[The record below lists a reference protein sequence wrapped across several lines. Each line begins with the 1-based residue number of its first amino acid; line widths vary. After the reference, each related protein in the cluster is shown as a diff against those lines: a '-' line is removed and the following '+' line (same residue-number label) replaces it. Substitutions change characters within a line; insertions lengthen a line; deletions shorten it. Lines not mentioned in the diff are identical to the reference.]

1 MIQFDLPKQKSSIIK
16 VLGVGGGGS
25 NAVNFMFNQNIV
37 GVDFIICNTD
47 SKAIEQSTVPNK
59 IQLGPHL
66 TQGLGAGADP
76 SVGKLATEE
85 SLDEIRKILEVNT
98 RMAFITVGM
107 GGGTG
112 TGGAPIIA
120 KICKDLGILTVGIVT
135 TPFGFEGPRRQAQA
149 EEGIKQLKPLVDT
162 LLVISNDKLRVQYGN
177 LKMKEAFT
185 KADNVLA
192 TAAKCITDVINS
204 RGHIIVDFA
213 DVCTVMKNGGVAILG
228 KAEVEGENRA
238 QRAIEEALNSPL
250 LNDNDIRG
258 AKWILLNINSA
269 EGDYECSM
277 DELETI
283 NNFLRERTGENSDV
297 IMGMGYD
304 ATLGQKLGIT
314 LIATGFEHKDPFQKQ
329 TPKKAEAPVEEKIVM
344 TLLSEETANE
354 TNNLMTAP
362 TEAVAE
368 TPTEEPRTEEPVITD
383 SNFTL
388 GEETLES
395 IEELASFIEEEVE
408 EVEEVMSMHEVD
420 EISEKEYEA
429 EIDAQISIAASEVME
444 EMVSQPI
451 VFEIND
457 VYEGED
463 LEEEEVVVNKV
474 EELIVASFQEEDLEE
489 EVEVLVEELVEEQV
503 GEQLEEE
510 VIVSELQTPVAE
522 TNHFILTKP
531 TNIYAEHTEEEPS
544 LEELEEM
551 PVIEEMEEFEE
562 MEEEEMVEMEEMEE
576 MVMQDDLAVTMQ
588 EIVEED
594 IHEEEL
600 VEEVV
605 EEELVEETILEQLT
619 PEMIEEEKIEEE
631 LVEVAEISMQA
642 APVQEPLVYESSFRM
657 EEEPT
662 MQLVMRD
669 ESSFNSNQN
678 NSKRHPSSLDMPI
691 DDAEEQRRKVAERI
705 QKLRNLSFNIN
716 SASDPNNEFDA
727 VPAYV
732 RRNLDLF
739 GNTMASVENY
749 YSKYTVE
756 KDEHN
761 QTQISTI
768 NTFLDG
774 KKPD

>member
-25 NAVNFMFNQNIV
+25 NAVNFMFKQDIE

-47 SKAIEQSTVPNK
+47 SKAIEQSDVPNK

-85 SLDEIRKILEVNT
+85 SLEEIRKILEVNT

-135 TPFGFEGPRRQAQA
+135 TPFGFEGPRRQKQA
-149 EEGIKQLKPLVDT
+149 EEGINQLKPLVDT

-238 QRAIEEALNSPL
+238 ERAIEEALNSPL
-250 LNDNDIRG
+250 LNDNDIKG

-269 EGDYECSM
+269 EGEHECTM

-283 NNFLRERTGENSDV
+283 NNYLRERTGEHSDV

-304 ATLGQKLGIT
+304 ATLDKKLGIT
-314 LIATGFEHKDPFQKQ
+314 LIATGFEGKDPFKSE
-329 TPKKAEAPVEEKIVM
+329 TPKKAEAPIEEKIVM
-344 TLLSEETANE
+344 TLVTDAVVTEQIKEEPLSNEVTEKAADHFILDQTEETPIHFSFDQTPVFE
-354 TNNLMTAP
+354 AP
-362 TEAVAE
+362 SLVAEEALEEEVKEVVLDKYDTIWELNAEASIEAADSIEAEMEAEIAMEEKAVAPE
-368 TPTEEPRTEEPVITD
+368 EEMEVEEEFEVEEEMELMAFENNELMPTLVLEEEPAFEDEVEAEMEEMTEEMEEVNIEEMEEEVEEEMFTLNMEAEKEATVVSEFILSKPTNIYVEEADEVAEEISAPVIA
-383 SNFTL
+383 SNEVIFEIHESDPNL
-388 GEETLES
+388 DMAEDFVLEE
-395 IEELASFIEEEVE
+395 IDIEEEVE
-408 EVEEVMSMHEVD
+408 EEVEEEFMEEELME
-420 EISEKEYEA
+420 EELMEA
-429 EIDAQISIAASEVME
+429 EMTIDENIAQ
-444 EMVSQPI
+444 
-451 VFEIND
+451 
-457 VYEGED
+457 
-463 LEEEEVVVNKV
+463 EEVVTV
-474 EELIVASFQEEDLEE
+474 EMYTAPVIETPAPAEVVFETSFR
-489 EVEVLVEELVEEQV
+489 
-503 GEQLEEE
+503 
-510 VIVSELQTPVAE
+510 
-522 TNHFILTKP
+522 
-531 TNIYAEHTEEEPS
+531 YEEEPS
-544 LEELEEM
+544 
-551 PVIEEMEEFEE
+551 
-562 MEEEEMVEMEEMEE
+562 
-576 MVMQDDLAVTMQ
+576 
-588 EIVEED
+588 
-594 IHEEEL
+594 
-600 VEEVV
+600 
-605 EEELVEETILEQLT
+605 
-619 PEMIEEEKIEEE
+619 
-631 LVEVAEISMQA
+631 
-642 APVQEPLVYESSFRM
+642 
-657 EEEPT
+657 
-662 MQLVMRD
+662 MQLVMRE
-669 ESSFNSNQN
+669 ESNTPVAHVNQQAN
-678 NSKRHPSSLDMPI
+678 YDMPL
-691 DDAEEQRRKVAERI
+691 DNAEEQRRKVAERI

-716 SASDPNNEFDA
+716 NANDPSNDFES

-732 RRNLDLF
+732 RRNMEMF
-739 GNTMASVENY
+739 GNTLASVENY
-749 YSKYTVE
+749 YSKYTVD
-756 KDEHN
+756 KDENN

-768 NTFLDG
+768 NTFMDG

>member
-25 NAVNFMFNQNIV
+25 NAVNFMFKQDIE

-47 SKAIEQSTVPNK
+47 SKAIEQSDVPNK

-85 SLDEIRKILEVNT
+85 SLEEIRKILEVNT

-135 TPFGFEGPRRQAQA
+135 TPFGFEGPRRQKQA
-149 EEGIKQLKPLVDT
+149 EEGINQLKPLVDT

-238 QRAIEEALNSPL
+238 ERAIEEALNSPL
-250 LNDNDIRG
+250 LNDNDIKG

-269 EGDYECSM
+269 EGEHECTM

-283 NNFLRERTGENSDV
+283 NNYLRERTGEHSDV

-304 ATLGQKLGIT
+304 ATLDKKLGIT
-314 LIATGFEHKDPFQKQ
+314 LIATGFEGKDPFKTE
-329 TPKKAEAPVEEKIVM
+329 TPKKAEAPIEEKIVM
-344 TLLSEETANE
+344 TLVTD
-354 TNNLMTAP
+354 
-362 TEAVAE
+362 AVAAE
-368 TPTEEPRTEEPVITD
+368 QIKQEPVINEVNEKAEDHFILDQT
-383 SNFTL
+383 
-388 GEETLES
+388 EETPIHFSFDQAPAIEAPLLVAEEELEEEEIKEVVLDKYDTIWELNAEASIAAADS
-395 IEELASFIEEEVE
+395 IEEAMEEDELEELEEDEMLASEEEVEEEMEVMAFENNDLMPTLVLEEEPAFEEEVDMEEELDELEEVHMEEEVEEEIFTLNMEAEKEATVTSDFILSKPTNIYVEEADEVEEEFSAPVVASNEVIFEVNETDSSVAMEEDFMLEEITIEEEVE
-408 EVEEVMSMHEVD
+408 ETLIEEEFI
-420 EISEKEYEA
+420 EEEL
-429 EIDAQISIAASEVME
+429 ME
-444 EMVSQPI
+444 EELMEVEMTI
-451 VFEIND
+451 DENIA
-457 VYEGED
+457 
-463 LEEEEVVVNKV
+463 EEEVATVEMYTAPVIETPAPAEVVF
-474 EELIVASFQEEDLEE
+474 ESSFR
-489 EVEVLVEELVEEQV
+489 
-503 GEQLEEE
+503 
-510 VIVSELQTPVAE
+510 
-522 TNHFILTKP
+522 
-531 TNIYAEHTEEEPS
+531 YEEEPS
-544 LEELEEM
+544 
-551 PVIEEMEEFEE
+551 
-562 MEEEEMVEMEEMEE
+562 
-576 MVMQDDLAVTMQ
+576 
-588 EIVEED
+588 
-594 IHEEEL
+594 
-600 VEEVV
+600 
-605 EEELVEETILEQLT
+605 
-619 PEMIEEEKIEEE
+619 
-631 LVEVAEISMQA
+631 
-642 APVQEPLVYESSFRM
+642 
-657 EEEPT
+657 
-662 MQLVMRD
+662 MQLVMRE
-669 ESSFNSNQN
+669 ESNTPVAHVNQQAN
-678 NSKRHPSSLDMPI
+678 YDMPL
-691 DDAEEQRRKVAERI
+691 DNAEEQRRKVAERI

-716 SASDPNNEFDA
+716 NANDSNNDFES

-732 RRNLDLF
+732 RRNMEMF
-739 GNTMASVENY
+739 GNTLASVENY
-749 YSKYTVE
+749 YSKYTVD
-756 KDEHN
+756 KDENN

-768 NTFLDG
+768 NTFMDG

>member
-25 NAVNFMFNQNIV
+25 NAVNFMFKQDIE

-47 SKAIEQSTVPNK
+47 SKAIEQSDVPNK

-85 SLDEIRKILEVNT
+85 SLEEIRKILEVNT

-135 TPFGFEGPRRQAQA
+135 TPFGFEGPRRQKQA
-149 EEGIKQLKPLVDT
+149 EEGINQLKPLVDT

-238 QRAIEEALNSPL
+238 ERAIEEALNSPL
-250 LNDNDIRG
+250 LNDNDIKG

-269 EGDYECSM
+269 EGEHECTM

-283 NNFLRERTGENSDV
+283 NNFLRERTGEYSDV

-304 ATLGQKLGIT
+304 ATLDKKLGIT
-314 LIATGFEHKDPFQKQ
+314 LIATGFEGKDPFKTE
-329 TPKKAEAPVEEKIVM
+329 TPKKAEAPIEEKIVM
-344 TLLSEETANE
+344 TLVTD
-354 TNNLMTAP
+354 
-362 TEAVAE
+362 AVAAE
-368 TPTEEPRTEEPVITD
+368 QIKQEPVINEVNEKAEDHFILDQT
-383 SNFTL
+383 
-388 GEETLES
+388 EETPIHFSFDQAPAIEAPLLVAEEELEEEEIKEVVLDKYDTIWELNAEASIAAADS
-395 IEELASFIEEEVE
+395 IEEAMEEDELEELEEDEMLASEEEVE
-408 EVEEVMSMHEVD
+408 EEMEVM
-420 EISEKEYEA
+420 A
-429 EIDAQISIAASEVME
+429 
-444 EMVSQPI
+444 
-451 VFEIND
+451 FENND
-457 VYEGED
+457 LMPTLV
-463 LEEEEVVVNKV
+463 LEEEPAFEEEADME
-474 EELIVASFQEEDLEE
+474 EELDELEEVHIEE
-489 EVEVLVEELVEEQV
+489 EVQEEMFTLNMEAEK
-503 GEQLEEE
+503 EAT
-510 VIVSELQTPVAE
+510 IVSD
-522 TNHFILTKP
+522 FILSKP
-531 TNIYAEHTEEEPS
+531 TNIYVEEADEVEEEFSAPVVASNEVIFEVNETDSSVAMEEDFMLEEITIEEKVEETLIEEEFIEEELMEEELMEVEMTIDENIAEEEVATVEMYTAPVIETPAPAEVVFESSFRYEEEPS
-544 LEELEEM
+544 
-551 PVIEEMEEFEE
+551 
-562 MEEEEMVEMEEMEE
+562 
-576 MVMQDDLAVTMQ
+576 
-588 EIVEED
+588 
-594 IHEEEL
+594 
-600 VEEVV
+600 
-605 EEELVEETILEQLT
+605 
-619 PEMIEEEKIEEE
+619 
-631 LVEVAEISMQA
+631 
-642 APVQEPLVYESSFRM
+642 
-657 EEEPT
+657 
-662 MQLVMRD
+662 MQLVMRE
-669 ESSFNSNQN
+669 ESNTPVAHVNQQAN
-678 NSKRHPSSLDMPI
+678 YDMPL
-691 DDAEEQRRKVAERI
+691 DNAEEQRRKVAERI

-716 SASDPNNEFDA
+716 NANDSNNDFES

-732 RRNLDLF
+732 RRNMEMF
-739 GNTMASVENY
+739 GNTLASVENY
-749 YSKYTVE
+749 YSKYTVD
-756 KDEHN
+756 KDENN

-768 NTFLDG
+768 NTFMDG

>member
-25 NAVNFMFNQNIV
+25 NAVNFMFQQDIE

-47 SKAIEQSTVPNK
+47 SKAIEQSLVPNK

-76 SVGKLATEE
+76 SVGKMATEE
-85 SLDEIRKILEVNT
+85 SLEEIKRILEVNT
-98 RMAFITVGM
+98 KMAFITVGM

-135 TPFGFEGPRRQAQA
+135 TPFGFEGPRRQKQA
-149 EEGIKQLKPLVDT
+149 EEGINELKPYVDT

-228 KAEVEGENRA
+228 KAEVAGENRA
-238 QRAIEEALNSPL
+238 ERAIEEALNSPL
-250 LNDNDIRG
+250 LNDNDIKG

-283 NNFLRERTGENSDV
+283 NTILRARTGEHSDV

-304 ATLGQKLGIT
+304 ETLGDKLGIT
-314 LIATGFEHKDPFQKQ
+314 LIATGFEHKDPF
-329 TPKKAEAPVEEKIVM
+329 KKEAVKEVEAPIEEKIVM
-344 TLLSEETANE
+344 TLQSEQSEPTLQEAPTPSIDPIESAEINEPTAIETELPEASLTLDEVEITMDELAPTMQEFEMPEMSNVYVSAPDYEEEEEEAVSFESSPIFEEEIISQEIVLEDFNESFEEEETAEVFELNMEEEEAPIYNTEFVLNKPVNIYAEAELE
-354 TNNLMTAP
+354 TENAT
-362 TEAVAE
+362 
-368 TPTEEPRTEEPVITD
+368 
-383 SNFTL
+383 
-388 GEETLES
+388 
-395 IEELASFIEEEVE
+395 EEEVE
-408 EVEEVMSMHEVD
+408 AVTELPS
-420 EISEKEYEA
+420 EISA
-429 EIDAQISIAASEVME
+429 EVHVAADAE
-444 EMVSQPI
+444 
-451 VFEIND
+451 N
-457 VYEGED
+457 
-463 LEEEEVVVNKV
+463 LET
-474 EELIVASFQEEDLEE
+474 SFR
-489 EVEVLVEELVEEQV
+489 
-503 GEQLEEE
+503 
-510 VIVSELQTPVAE
+510 S
-522 TNHFILTKP
+522 
-531 TNIYAEHTEEEPS
+531 
-544 LEELEEM
+544 
-551 PVIEEMEEFEE
+551 
-562 MEEEEMVEMEEMEE
+562 VEME
-576 MVMQDDLAVTMQ
+576 
-588 EIVEED
+588 
-594 IHEEEL
+594 
-600 VEEVV
+600 
-605 EEELVEETILEQLT
+605 
-619 PEMIEEEKIEEE
+619 
-631 LVEVAEISMQA
+631 
-642 APVQEPLVYESSFRM
+642 M

-662 MQLVMRD
+662 MQLVMRE
-669 ESSFNSNQN
+669 ESSVSPQNRPQHSSFDISMDNS
-678 NSKRHPSSLDMPI
+678 
-691 DDAEEQRRKVAERI
+691 EEQRRKVAERI

-716 SASDPNNEFDA
+716 NGADPGVEFDA

-756 KDEHN
+756 QDENN

-768 NTFLDG
+768 NSFLDG

>member
-25 NAVNFMFNQNIV
+25 NAVNFMFQQDIE

-47 SKAIEQSTVPNK
+47 SKAIEQSLVPNK

-76 SVGKLATEE
+76 SVGKMATEE
-85 SLDEIRKILEVNT
+85 SLDEIKRILEVNT
-98 RMAFITVGM
+98 KMAFITVGM

-135 TPFGFEGPRRQAQA
+135 TPFGFEGPRRQKQA
-149 EEGIKQLKPLVDT
+149 EEGINELKPYVDT

-228 KAEVEGENRA
+228 KAEVAGENRA
-238 QRAIEEALNSPL
+238 ERAIEEALNSPL
-250 LNDNDIRG
+250 LNDNDIKG

-283 NNFLRERTGENSDV
+283 NTILRARTGEHSDV

-304 ATLGQKLGIT
+304 ESLGDKLGIT
-314 LIATGFEHKDPFQKQ
+314 LIATGFEHKDPF
-329 TPKKAEAPVEEKIVM
+329 KKEAVKEVEAPLEEKIMM
-344 TLLSEETANE
+344 TLQSEQSEQLEA
-354 TNNLMTAP
+354 TAP
-362 TEAVAE
+362 IEPTDIIAPNDLTAPELTEASAILDAVEMAIDEVEIPMEEIEIPMDELAPTMQEFVMPEMSNVYVSAPDYDEEEEVAVSFDSSPIFEEEIISQEIVLEDFNEAFEEEEVAE
-368 TPTEEPRTEEPVITD
+368 VFELNMEEEEAPIYNTEFVLNKPVNIYAEAELETENAT
-383 SNFTL
+383 
-388 GEETLES
+388 
-395 IEELASFIEEEVE
+395 EEEVE
-408 EVEEVMSMHEVD
+408 AVTELPSEITAEVHVATD
-420 EISEKEYEA
+420 A
-429 EIDAQISIAASEVME
+429 E
-444 EMVSQPI
+444 
-451 VFEIND
+451 N
-457 VYEGED
+457 
-463 LEEEEVVVNKV
+463 LET
-474 EELIVASFQEEDLEE
+474 SFR
-489 EVEVLVEELVEEQV
+489 
-503 GEQLEEE
+503 
-510 VIVSELQTPVAE
+510 S
-522 TNHFILTKP
+522 
-531 TNIYAEHTEEEPS
+531 
-544 LEELEEM
+544 
-551 PVIEEMEEFEE
+551 
-562 MEEEEMVEMEEMEE
+562 VEME
-576 MVMQDDLAVTMQ
+576 
-588 EIVEED
+588 
-594 IHEEEL
+594 
-600 VEEVV
+600 
-605 EEELVEETILEQLT
+605 
-619 PEMIEEEKIEEE
+619 
-631 LVEVAEISMQA
+631 
-642 APVQEPLVYESSFRM
+642 M

-662 MQLVMRD
+662 MQLVMRE
-669 ESSFNSNQN
+669 ESSVSPQNRPQHSNFDI
-678 NSKRHPSSLDMPI
+678 SLDNS
-691 DDAEEQRRKVAERI
+691 EEQRRKVAERI

-716 SASDPNNEFDA
+716 NGSDPGVEFDA

-749 YSKYTVE
+749 YSKYTVDQ
-756 KDEHN
+756 DEHN

-768 NTFLDG
+768 NSFLDG

>member
-25 NAVNFMFNQNIV
+25 NAVNFMFQQDIE

-47 SKAIEQSTVPNK
+47 SKAIEQSLVPNK

-76 SVGKLATEE
+76 SVGKMATEE
-85 SLDEIRKILEVNT
+85 SLEEIKRILEVNT
-98 RMAFITVGM
+98 KMAFITVGM

-135 TPFGFEGPRRQAQA
+135 TPFGFEGPRRQKQA
-149 EEGIKQLKPLVDT
+149 EEGINELKPYVDT

-228 KAEVEGENRA
+228 KAEVAGENRA
-238 QRAIEEALNSPL
+238 ERAIEEALNSPL
-250 LNDNDIRG
+250 LNDNDIKG

-283 NNFLRERTGENSDV
+283 NTILRARTGEHSDV

-304 ATLGQKLGIT
+304 ETLGDKLGIT
-314 LIATGFEHKDPFQKQ
+314 LIATGFEHKDPF
-329 TPKKAEAPVEEKIVM
+329 KKEAVKEVEAPIEEKIVM
-344 TLLSEETANE
+344 TLQSEQSEPTLQE
-354 TNNLMTAP
+354 AP
-362 TEAVAE
+362 TPSIDPIESAEINEPTAIETELPEA
-368 TPTEEPRTEEPVITD
+368 
-383 SNFTL
+383 SLTL
-388 GEETLES
+388 DE
-395 IEELASFIEEEVE
+395 IEIPMNELAPTMQEFEMPEMSNVYVSAPDYEE
-408 EVEEVMSMHEVD
+408 
-420 EISEKEYEA
+420 
-429 EIDAQISIAASEVME
+429 
-444 EMVSQPI
+444 
-451 VFEIND
+451 
-457 VYEGED
+457 
-463 LEEEEVVVNKV
+463 EEEEVVSFESSPIFEEEIISQEIVLEDFNEAFEEEETAEVFELNMEEEEAPIYNTEFVLNKPVNIYA
-474 EELIVASFQEEDLEE
+474 EAELETENATEE
-489 EVEVLVEELVEEQV
+489 EVEAVTELPSEITAEVHVAADAEN
-503 GEQLEEE
+503 LET
-510 VIVSELQTPVAE
+510 S
-522 TNHFILTKP
+522 FR
-531 TNIYAEHTEEEPS
+531 S
-544 LEELEEM
+544 
-551 PVIEEMEEFEE
+551 
-562 MEEEEMVEMEEMEE
+562 VEME
-576 MVMQDDLAVTMQ
+576 
-588 EIVEED
+588 
-594 IHEEEL
+594 
-600 VEEVV
+600 
-605 EEELVEETILEQLT
+605 
-619 PEMIEEEKIEEE
+619 
-631 LVEVAEISMQA
+631 
-642 APVQEPLVYESSFRM
+642 M

-662 MQLVMRD
+662 MQLVMRE
-669 ESSFNSNQN
+669 ESSVSPQNRPQHSSFDISMDNS
-678 NSKRHPSSLDMPI
+678 
-691 DDAEEQRRKVAERI
+691 EEQRRKVAERI

-716 SASDPNNEFDA
+716 NGADPGVEFDA

-756 KDEHN
+756 QDENN

-768 NTFLDG
+768 NSFLDG

>member
-25 NAVNFMFNQNIV
+25 NAVNFMFQQDIE

-47 SKAIEQSTVPNK
+47 SKAIEQSLVPNK

-85 SLDEIRKILEVNT
+85 SLEEIKRILEVNT
-98 RMAFITVGM
+98 KMAFITVGM

-135 TPFGFEGPRRQAQA
+135 TPFGFEGPRRQKQA
-149 EEGIKQLKPLVDT
+149 EAGINELKPYVDT
-162 LLVISNDKLRVQYGN
+162 LLVISNDKLRMQYGN

-228 KAEVEGENRA
+228 KAEVAGENRA
-238 QRAIEEALNSPL
+238 ERAIEEALNSPL
-250 LNDNDIRG
+250 LNDNDIKG

-283 NNFLRERTGENSDV
+283 NTILRARTGEHSDV

-304 ATLGQKLGIT
+304 ETLGDKLGIT
-314 LIATGFEHKDPFQKQ
+314 LIATGFEHKDPF
-329 TPKKAEAPVEEKIVM
+329 KKESVKEVEAPIEEKIVM
-344 TLLSEETANE
+344 TLQSEPAAPIAPIAPMNETPEATLTEEIVTANIHTEEEAPSAEIAIE
-354 TNNLMTAP
+354 TLDLAP
-362 TEAVAE
+362 TMQE
-368 TPTEEPRTEEPVITD
+368 
-383 SNFTL
+383 FTMP
-388 GEETLES
+388 EMS
-395 IEELASFIEEEVE
+395 HVYVSAPDYEEEVE
-408 EVEEVMSMHEVD
+408 SISAPELEASVDQFEMASTELVVETPELDEEVAEVFELNMELPEENNFTTEFVLNKPVNIYASTD
-420 EISEKEYEA
+420 EA
-429 EIDAQISIAASEVME
+429 ESTTIE
-444 EMVSQPI
+444 EATAPA
-451 VFEIND
+451 FEA
-457 VYEGED
+457 V
-463 LEEEEVVVNKV
+463 EVVV
-474 EELIVASFQEEDLEE
+474 ASNDAATSP
-489 EVEVLVEELVEEQV
+489 
-503 GEQLEEE
+503 
-510 VIVSELQTPVAE
+510 VSEAVE
-522 TNHFILTKP
+522 TSFR
-531 TNIYAEHTEEEPS
+531 S
-544 LEELEEM
+544 VEM
-551 PVIEEMEEFEE
+551 PV
-562 MEEEEMVEMEEMEE
+562 
-576 MVMQDDLAVTMQ
+576 
-588 EIVEED
+588 
-594 IHEEEL
+594 
-600 VEEVV
+600 
-605 EEELVEETILEQLT
+605 
-619 PEMIEEEKIEEE
+619 
-631 LVEVAEISMQA
+631 
-642 APVQEPLVYESSFRM
+642 

-662 MQLVMRD
+662 MQLVMR
-669 ESSFNSNQN
+669 EESLGEQQNRPQHSSFDISMDNS
-678 NSKRHPSSLDMPI
+678 
-691 DDAEEQRRKVAERI
+691 EEQRRKVAERI

-716 SASDPNNEFDA
+716 NGGDPGTEFDA

-756 KDEHN
+756 QDENN

-768 NTFLDG
+768 NSFLDG

>member
-25 NAVNFMFNQNIV
+25 NAVNFMFKQDIE

-47 SKAIEQSTVPNK
+47 SKAIEQSDVPNK

-85 SLDEIRKILEVNT
+85 SLEEIRKILEVNT

-135 TPFGFEGPRRQAQA
+135 TPFGFEGPRRQKQA
-149 EEGIKQLKPLVDT
+149 EEGINQLKPLVDT

-250 LNDNDIRG
+250 LNDNDIKG

-269 EGDYECSM
+269 EGEHECTM

-304 ATLGQKLGIT
+304 ATLEKKLGIT
-314 LIATGFEHKDPFQKQ
+314 LIATGFEGKDPFKTE
-329 TPKKAEAPVEEKIVM
+329 TPKKAEAPIEEKIVM
-344 TLLSEETANE
+344 TLVTDAVAAEQIKQEPVSNEVNEKAEDHFILDQTEETPIHFSFDQ
-354 TNNLMTAP
+354 AP
-362 TEAVAE
+362 EVEAPLLVAE
-368 TPTEEPRTEEPVITD
+368 EALEEEEVKEVILDKYDTIWEL
-383 SNFTL
+383 NAEATIAAAN
-388 GEETLES
+388 S
-395 IEELASFIEEEVE
+395 IEEEMEEDELVEMEEDEMLEAEEEVE
-408 EVEEVMSMHEVD
+408 EEMEVM
-420 EISEKEYEA
+420 A
-429 EIDAQISIAASEVME
+429 
-444 EMVSQPI
+444 
-451 VFEIND
+451 FENND
-457 VYEGED
+457 LMPTLV
-463 LEEEEVVVNKV
+463 LEEEP
-474 EELIVASFQEEDLEE
+474 AFEE
-489 EVEVLVEELVEEQV
+489 EVEADM
-503 GEQLEEE
+503 EEE
-510 VIVSELQTPVAE
+510 VEEEMFTLNMEAEKEATIVSD
-522 TNHFILTKP
+522 FILSKP
-531 TNIYAEHTEEEPS
+531 TNIYVEEADEVEEEISAPVVASNEVIFEINETDPSIELEEDFMLEEITINEEVEEEFMEEELMEAEMTIDENIVHEEVATVEMYTAPVIETPAPAEVAFESSFRYEEEPS
-544 LEELEEM
+544 
-551 PVIEEMEEFEE
+551 
-562 MEEEEMVEMEEMEE
+562 
-576 MVMQDDLAVTMQ
+576 
-588 EIVEED
+588 
-594 IHEEEL
+594 
-600 VEEVV
+600 
-605 EEELVEETILEQLT
+605 
-619 PEMIEEEKIEEE
+619 
-631 LVEVAEISMQA
+631 
-642 APVQEPLVYESSFRM
+642 
-657 EEEPT
+657 
-662 MQLVMRD
+662 MQLVMRE
-669 ESSFNSNQN
+669 ESNTPVAHVNQQAN
-678 NSKRHPSSLDMPI
+678 YDMPL
-691 DDAEEQRRKVAERI
+691 DNAEEQRRKVAERI

-716 SASDPNNEFDA
+716 NANDSNNDFES

-732 RRNLDLF
+732 RRNMEMF
-739 GNTMASVENY
+739 GNTLASVENY
-749 YSKYTVE
+749 YSKYTVD
-756 KDEHN
+756 KDENN

-768 NTFLDG
+768 NTFMDG

>member
-25 NAVNFMFNQNIV
+25 NAVNFMFQQDIE

-47 SKAIEQSTVPNK
+47 SKAIEQSLVPNK

-76 SVGKLATEE
+76 SVGKMATEE
-85 SLDEIRKILEVNT
+85 SLEEIKRILEVNT
-98 RMAFITVGM
+98 KMAFITVGM

-135 TPFGFEGPRRQAQA
+135 TPFGFEGPRRQKQA
-149 EEGIKQLKPLVDT
+149 EEGINELKPYVDT
-162 LLVISNDKLRVQYGN
+162 LLVISNDKLRMQYGN

-228 KAEVEGENRA
+228 KAEVAGENRA
-238 QRAIEEALNSPL
+238 ERAIEEALNSPL
-250 LNDNDIRG
+250 LNDNDIKG

-283 NNFLRERTGENSDV
+283 NTILRARTGEHSDV

-304 ATLGQKLGIT
+304 ESLGDKLGIT
-314 LIATGFEHKDPFQKQ
+314 LIATGFEHKDPF
-329 TPKKAEAPVEEKIVM
+329 KKEAEKEVELPVEEKIVM
-344 TLLSEETANE
+344 TLQSEQVAPIEPISAAPTAEPEAFVTEALPIAELEVEQIIEAQVELDEIDELAPTMQEYTMPEMSNVYVSAPDFEEETMQNFEVESSNSIEEETAQVFELNFDLNEDFADELPVVEMELPVAEVEMELPVTEVENNEVAEVFELNMEVSEETNY
-354 TNNLMTAP
+354 TA
-362 TEAVAE
+362 EFVLNK
-368 TPTEEPRTEEPVITD
+368 PVNIYA
-383 SNFTL
+383 SN
-388 GEETLES
+388 
-395 IEELASFIEEEVE
+395 EEVE
-408 EVEEVMSMHEVD
+408 ETPQ
-420 EISEKEYEA
+420 EIES
-429 EIDAQISIAASEVME
+429 
-444 EMVSQPI
+444 
-451 VFEIND
+451 
-457 VYEGED
+457 
-463 LEEEEVVVNKV
+463 
-474 EELIVASFQEEDLEE
+474 
-489 EVEVLVEELVEEQV
+489 
-503 GEQLEEE
+503 
-510 VIVSELQTPVAE
+510 VIES
-522 TNHFILTKP
+522 
-531 TNIYAEHTEEEPS
+531 
-544 LEELEEM
+544 
-551 PVIEEMEEFEE
+551 PVIEEVETSFRS
-562 MEEEEMVEMEEMEE
+562 VEM
-576 MVMQDDLAVTMQ
+576 AV
-588 EIVEED
+588 
-594 IHEEEL
+594 
-600 VEEVV
+600 
-605 EEELVEETILEQLT
+605 
-619 PEMIEEEKIEEE
+619 
-631 LVEVAEISMQA
+631 
-642 APVQEPLVYESSFRM
+642 

-662 MQLVMRD
+662 MQLVMRE
-669 ESSFNSNQN
+669 ESLGDQQSRPQHASFDISMDNS
-678 NSKRHPSSLDMPI
+678 
-691 DDAEEQRRKVAERI
+691 EEQRRKVAERI

-716 SASDPNNEFDA
+716 NGADPGTEFDA

-756 KDEHN
+756 QDENN

-768 NTFLDG
+768 NSFLDG

>member
-25 NAVNFMFNQNIV
+25 NAVNFMFQQDIE

-47 SKAIEQSTVPNK
+47 SKAIEQSLVPNK

-76 SVGKLATEE
+76 SVGKMATEE
-85 SLDEIRKILEVNT
+85 SLEEIKRILEVNT
-98 RMAFITVGM
+98 KMAFITVGM

-135 TPFGFEGPRRQAQA
+135 TPFGFEGPRRQKQA
-149 EEGIKQLKPLVDT
+149 EEGINELKPYVDT

-228 KAEVEGENRA
+228 KAEVAGENRA
-238 QRAIEEALNSPL
+238 ERAIEEALNSPL
-250 LNDNDIRG
+250 LNDNDIKG

-283 NNFLRERTGENSDV
+283 NTILRARTGEHSDV

-304 ATLGQKLGIT
+304 ETLGDKLGIT
-314 LIATGFEHKDPFQKQ
+314 LIATGFEHKDPF
-329 TPKKAEAPVEEKIVM
+329 KKEAVKEVEAPIEEKIVM
-344 TLLSEETANE
+344 TLQSEQLEQSE
-354 TNNLMTAP
+354 P
-362 TEAVAE
+362 TLQE
-368 TPTEEPRTEEPVITD
+368 TPTASIDPIESAEINEPTAIETELPEAALTLDEVEITMD
-383 SNFTL
+383 
-388 GEETLES
+388 
-395 IEELASFIEEEVE
+395 ELAPTMQEFEMPEMSNVYVSAPDYEEEEEEAVSFESSPIFEEEIISQEIVLEDFNEAFEEEEAAEVFELNMEEEEAPIYNTEFVLNKPVNIYAEAELETENATEEEVE
-408 EVEEVMSMHEVD
+408 AVTELPSEITAEVHVAAD
-420 EISEKEYEA
+420 A
-429 EIDAQISIAASEVME
+429 E
-444 EMVSQPI
+444 
-451 VFEIND
+451 N
-457 VYEGED
+457 
-463 LEEEEVVVNKV
+463 LET
-474 EELIVASFQEEDLEE
+474 SFR
-489 EVEVLVEELVEEQV
+489 
-503 GEQLEEE
+503 
-510 VIVSELQTPVAE
+510 S
-522 TNHFILTKP
+522 
-531 TNIYAEHTEEEPS
+531 
-544 LEELEEM
+544 
-551 PVIEEMEEFEE
+551 
-562 MEEEEMVEMEEMEE
+562 VEME
-576 MVMQDDLAVTMQ
+576 
-588 EIVEED
+588 
-594 IHEEEL
+594 
-600 VEEVV
+600 
-605 EEELVEETILEQLT
+605 
-619 PEMIEEEKIEEE
+619 
-631 LVEVAEISMQA
+631 
-642 APVQEPLVYESSFRM
+642 M

-662 MQLVMRD
+662 MQLVMRE
-669 ESSFNSNQN
+669 ESSVSPQNRPQHSSFDISMDNS
-678 NSKRHPSSLDMPI
+678 
-691 DDAEEQRRKVAERI
+691 EEQRRKVAERI

-716 SASDPNNEFDA
+716 NGADPGVEFDA

-756 KDEHN
+756 QDENN

-768 NTFLDG
+768 NSFLDG

>member
-25 NAVNFMFNQNIV
+25 NAVNFMFQQDIE

-47 SKAIEQSTVPNK
+47 SKAIEQSLVPNK

-76 SVGKLATEE
+76 SVGKMATEE
-85 SLDEIRKILEVNT
+85 SLEEIKRILEVNT
-98 RMAFITVGM
+98 KMAFITVGM

-135 TPFGFEGPRRQAQA
+135 TPFGFEGPRRQKQA
-149 EEGIKQLKPLVDT
+149 EEGINELKPYVDT
-162 LLVISNDKLRVQYGN
+162 LLVISNDKLRMQYGN

-228 KAEVEGENRA
+228 KAEVAGENRA
-238 QRAIEEALNSPL
+238 ERAIEEALNSPL
-250 LNDNDIRG
+250 LNDNDIKG

-283 NNFLRERTGENSDV
+283 NTILRARTGEHSDV

-304 ATLGQKLGIT
+304 ETLGDKLGIT
-314 LIATGFEHKDPFQKQ
+314 LIATGFEHKDPF
-329 TPKKAEAPVEEKIVM
+329 KKEAAKEVEVPVEEKIVM
-344 TLLSEETANE
+344 TLQSEQQAPIAPVAAANEPEALAEVEQLVETPEEATISFELAPTLQEFEMPAMSNVYVAAPDFEEEEETVE
-354 TNNLMTAP
+354 MFEAP
-362 TEAVAE
+362 ITEAVTTESFVVEETVEMPLFQEANTLDETAE
-368 TPTEEPRTEEPVITD
+368 VYELDMEAAEET
-383 SNFTL
+383 NFTT
-388 GEETLES
+388 E
-395 IEELASFIEEEVE
+395 F
-408 EVEEVMSMHEVD
+408 
-420 EISEKEYEA
+420 
-429 EIDAQISIAASEVME
+429 
-444 EMVSQPI
+444 
-451 VFEIND
+451 
-457 VYEGED
+457 
-463 LEEEEVVVNKV
+463 
-474 EELIVASFQEEDLEE
+474 
-489 EVEVLVEELVEEQV
+489 VL
-503 GEQLEEE
+503 
-510 VIVSELQTPVAE
+510 S
-522 TNHFILTKP
+522 KP
-531 TNIYAEHTEEEPS
+531 TNIYATAEAEEE
-544 LEELEEM
+544 
-551 PVIEEMEEFEE
+551 
-562 MEEEEMVEMEEMEE
+562 VEAA
-576 MVMQDDLAVTMQ
+576 L
-588 EIVEED
+588 
-594 IHEEEL
+594 
-600 VEEVV
+600 V
-605 EEELVEETILEQLT
+605 EEELVEEAAVSLAQVNE
-619 PEMIEEEKIEEE
+619 IET
-631 LVEVAEISMQA
+631 
-642 APVQEPLVYESSFRM
+642 SFRNVEM
-657 EEEPT
+657 ATEEEPT
-662 MQLVMRD
+662 MQLVMR
-669 ESSFNSNQN
+669 ETSLEETNNRPQHSSFDISMDNS
-678 NSKRHPSSLDMPI
+678 
-691 DDAEEQRRKVAERI
+691 EEQRRKVAERI

-716 SASDPNNEFDA
+716 NGADPGTEFDA

-756 KDEHN
+756 QDENN

-768 NTFLDG
+768 NSFLDG